1 MLVLLMAVEVSTEGA
16 SGLGLTRKQ
25 VVLPDYNKQRYT
37 MTETSRFFCL

>member
-1 MLVLLMAVEVSTEGA
+1 MAVEVSTEGA

-25 VVLPDYNKQRYT
+25 VVLYCLNNKQRYT